1 MVGRGTA
8 VPAGGKLG
16 DGRGVDKG
24 YRSGVTDVIA
34 HRGASRLAPGNT
46 TVAFELAVA
55 LGAHGVEL
63 DVRRSADG
71 VVVVHHDPVLA
82 DGRVIVQTRWRDMPD
97 HVPTLGEALDS
108 CAGAWVNIEIKN
120 SPHEPDFDPDDR
132 LAVEVLAH
140 LAERGPG
147 RWLLSSFR
155 LETVDRCHLV
165 APEVPTA
172 WLTRDV
178 ENATPGEVAR
188 RGHTAVHPWEPVI
201 TPDVVAR
208 CHDVGILVNG
218 WTCNAPARFLEL
230 AASGIDGLCTD
241 VPDVMLAALA
251 TAP

>member
-8 VPAGGKLG
+8 VPTGGKLG
-16 DGRGVDKG
+16 DERGVDKG

-34 HRGASRLAPGNT
+34 HRGASRLVPENT
-46 TVAFELAVA
+46 TAAFELAVA
-55 LGAHGVEL
+55 LGAQGVEL
-63 DVRRSADG
+63 DVRLSADG
-71 VVVVHHDPVLA
+71 VVVIHHDAVLP
-82 DGRVIVQTRWRDMPD
+82 DGRVIGRTRWRDMPD
-97 HVPTLGEALDS
+97 HVPTLGEGLDS

-120 SPHEPDFDPDDR
+120 SPHEPDFDPTDR

-172 WLTRDV
+172 WLTQAVDR
-178 ENATPGEVAR
+178 ETPGELAR
-188 RGHTAVHPWEPVI
+188 RGHTAVHPWEPAITADVI
-201 TPDVVAR
+201 AR